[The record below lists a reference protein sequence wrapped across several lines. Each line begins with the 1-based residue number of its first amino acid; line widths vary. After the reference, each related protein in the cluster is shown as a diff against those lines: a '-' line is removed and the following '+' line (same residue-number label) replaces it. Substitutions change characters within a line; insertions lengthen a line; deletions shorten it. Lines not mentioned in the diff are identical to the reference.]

1 MSARQGNYPLGPD
14 YWEVNQAATRLTAY
28 ACSVS
33 ARHLRHGMG
42 RVMFNREVAYFAKQ
56 VADKVALGELS
67 PEDGL
72 KVLRAEEVSL
82 WEQAERLGR
91 RAVGLA
97 VGLAGGVSQVA
108 TGAGACAT
116 GPGLCS
122 YFGAPVF
129 AHGVNNIYENGNNLW
144 NGRDDTVGPIRKG
157 YQEAAKKLGY
167 GEREGN
173 LAYYSADLGMAGY
186 GVFFR
191 KPLKPG
197 AWRLYKYHDIDRVRA
212 FRLMGVSTLFFEGA
226 VSGITVYQMIVEYFK
241 K

>member
-1 MSARQGNYPLGPD
+1 MGGEPGRHAVDGIRLQRQC
-14 YWEVNQAATRLTAY
+14 AA
-28 ACSVS
+28 
-33 ARHLRHGMG
+33 
-42 RVMFNREVAYFAKQ
+42 FA
-56 VADKVALGELS
+56 
-67 PEDGL
+67 PRDGAGD
-72 KVLRAEEVSL
+72 VQPGGGVFR
-82 WEQAERLGR
+82 Q
-91 RAVGLA
+91 
-97 VGLAGGVSQVA
+97 AGGGQGGA
-108 TGAGACAT
+108 GAGACAT

-226 VSGITVYQMIVEYFK
+226 VSGITAYQMIVEYFK

>member
-1 MSARQGNYPLGPD
+1 MSARQGSYPLGPD
-14 YWEVNQAATRLTAY
+14 YWEVNQAATRLTAF

-33 ARHLRHGMG
+33 ARHLSHGMARG
-42 RVMFNREVAYFAKQ
+42 QFNREVAYFSKQ
-56 VADKVALGELS
+56 VADKVAQGELS

-72 KVLRAEEVSL
+72 KVLKAEEVSL

-91 RAVGLA
+91 QSI
-97 VGLAGGVSQVA
+97 GLAGGVSQMV

-144 NGRDDTVGPIRKG
+144 NGRDDTVGPVRKG
-157 YQEAAKKLGY
+157 YHKAAKKLGY

-173 LAYYSADLGMAGY
+173 LAYYSADLGLAGY

-191 KPLKPG
+191 KSLKPG

-212 FRLMGVSTLFFEGA
+212 FRLMGVSALIFEGA
-226 VSGITVYQMIVEYFK
+226 VSGITAYQMALEYFK

>member
-1 MSARQGNYPLGPD
+1 MSTRQGTYPLGPD
-14 YWEVNQAATRLTAY
+14 YWDVNQAATRLTAF

-42 RVMFNREVAYFAKQ
+42 RVLFNREVAYFSKQ
-56 VADKVALGELS
+56 VADKVALGDLS

-72 KVLRAEEVSL
+72 KVLKVEQVSL
-82 WEQAERLGR
+82 LEQADM
-91 RAVGLA
+91 LA
-97 VGLAGGVSQVA
+97 RQTIGLAGGLSQII

-129 AHGVNNIYENGNNLW
+129 AHGVNNVYENGNNLW
-144 NGRDDTVGPIRKG
+144 NGRDDTVGPVRKG

-167 GEREGN
+167 SEREGN
-173 LAYYSADLGMAGY
+173 IAYYSADLGLAGY
-186 GVFFR
+186 GALR

-197 AWRLYKYHDIDRVRA
+197 AWRLYKYHDIDRIRA
-212 FRLMGVSTLFFEGA
+212 FRLMGVSTLFLEAFT
-226 VSGITVYQMIVEYFK
+226 SGVTAIQLIKEYLK
-241 K
+241 N